1 MYKSQKIWINGK
13 QIEVSP
19 EVYDLY
25 IKSDRK
31 NRYFTDDLK
40 TEKVIVNQDK
50 ETVTFIPSRE
60 DSFDR
65 LMDENKVQFVDE
77 SEDVE
82 DKALKNLM
90 IEKLLKLLKELDS
103 DEWGI
108 IDAIYYKG
116 KSEREFSA
124 ETGIPQ
130 KTVNYRKRKILA
142 KLRKLLES

>member
-19 EVYDLY
+19 EVHDLY
-25 IKSDRK
+25 IKSGRK

-50 ETVTFIPSRE
+50 EMVTFIPSRE

>member
-1 MYKSQKIWINGK
+1 
-13 QIEVSP
+13 
-19 EVYDLY
+19 
-25 IKSDRK
+25 
-31 NRYFTDDLK
+31 
-40 TEKVIVNQDK
+40 
-50 ETVTFIPSRE
+50 
-60 DSFDR
+60 
-65 LMDENKVQFVDE
+65 MDENKVQFVDE
-77 SEDVE
+77 SEDAE

-108 IDAIYYKG
+108 IDAIYHKG

-130 KTVNYRKRKILA
+130 KTVNYRKRKVLA